1 MTHKDMFQNNFQ
13 NELLRNEIRRKM
25 FNWAMASEEFGYDS
39 LTKEECLVA
48 THPSSGQKR
57 ISLSEKIINNA
68 KEVIF
73 HVTGAGKKYVIDEI
87 INNRG
92 NYKSYPAS
100 YINPE
105 SANLSWYLDFEAS
118 EMLTK

>member
-1 MTHKDMFQNNFQ
+1 MMIVFHSLILFFNN
-13 NELLRNEIRRKM
+13 LRN
-25 FNWAMASEEFGYDS
+25 
-39 LTKEECLVA
+39 KEECLVA

-100 YINPE
+100 YINPK
-105 SANLSWYLDFEAS
+105 SNNLSWYLDFEAS